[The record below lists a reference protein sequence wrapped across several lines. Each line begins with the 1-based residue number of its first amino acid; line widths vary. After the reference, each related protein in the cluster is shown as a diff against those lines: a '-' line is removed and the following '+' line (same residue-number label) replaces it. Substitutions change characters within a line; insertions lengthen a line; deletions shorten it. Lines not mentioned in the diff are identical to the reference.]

1 MRISPTRLGT
11 FPYTD
16 QTIMPSS
23 AFTPEPDP
31 VFDGLPFC
39 LPEGKRLLFVSGID
53 TDAGKSVATG
63 FYARE
68 QLRAGVRVTTQKF
81 IQTGAVGGSIDVRL
95 HRRIMG
101 IGETPE
107 DRAGTTAPVVLPL
120 PASPHLAAEVAGV
133 TIDFGR
139 IAAASHTLLE
149 TYDEVLLEGAGGLMV
164 PLTRRHLT
172 IDWLQKSGLPLLFVT
187 NTKLGSINHTLLAL
201 EAVERRGIALA
212 ALLVNAWPGDIE
224 PIASDNERFVTDYV
238 REHFPEARILTV
250 PKFEPKALADR
261 SEGF

>member
-1 MRISPTRLGT
+1 
-11 FPYTD
+11 
-16 QTIMPSS
+16 MPAS
-23 AFTPEPDP
+23 AFAHALDPKSDP
-31 VFDGLPFC
+31 VFEGLPFR

-68 QLRAGVRVTTQKF
+68 RLRAGVRVTTQKF

-101 IGETPE
+101 IDETPE

-120 PASPHLAAEVAGV
+120 PASPHLAAEAAGV

-139 IAAASHTLLE
+139 IAAASRTLLE

-164 PLTRRHLT
+164 PVCDGLLT
-172 IDWLQKSGLPLLFVT
+172 IDYVAKNGLPLILVASA
-187 NTKLGSINHTLLAL
+187 KLGSICSVPSLHSTHKSS
-201 EAVERRGIALA
+201 A
-212 ALLVNAWPGDIE
+212 AADM
-224 PIASDNERFVTDYV
+224 S
-238 REHFPEARILTV
+238 V
-250 PKFEPKALADR
+250 PLIQN
-261 SEGF
+261 